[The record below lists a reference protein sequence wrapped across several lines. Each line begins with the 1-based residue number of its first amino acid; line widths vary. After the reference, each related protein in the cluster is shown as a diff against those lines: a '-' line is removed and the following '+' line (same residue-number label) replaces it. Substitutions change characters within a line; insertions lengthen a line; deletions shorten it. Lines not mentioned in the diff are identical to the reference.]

1 MYDSYYVKARPLH
14 FHFHPPPS
22 LSIGAAWSR
31 APPVRRWAPGDKIRA
46 RVRFRHFQ
54 NVIVEIGLLDTC
66 FPQMELQHPPSCY
79 VDLRDQVD
87 SSAATCLNAD
97 EAGATLA
104 ELLAGT
110 GSLLQ
115 SADDEQLILHIP
127 FTRPTRLH
135 SLRLSAPL
143 DGTRCAAMVC
153 GVMHGCACVSVSASA
168 PASVSVDVC
177 VYVCTRRGRD
187 MLVDG

>member
-1 MYDSYYVKARPLH
+1 M
-14 FHFHPPPS
+14 
-22 LSIGAAWSR
+22 
-31 APPVRRWAPGDKIRA
+31 
-46 RVRFRHFQ
+46 
-54 NVIVEIGLLDTC
+54 
-66 FPQMELQHPPSCY
+66 LQHPPSCY

-97 EAGATLA
+97 AAGATLA

-153 GVMHGCACVSVSASA
+153 GVMHVCACLCLCLRLRLCLSMSASM
-168 PASVSVDVC
+168 SVRGEGGTCLWMDERLSL
-177 VYVCTRRGRD
+177 TR
-187 MLVDG
+187 

>member
-1 MYDSYYVKARPLH
+1 
-14 FHFHPPPS
+14 
-22 LSIGAAWSR
+22 
-31 APPVRRWAPGDKIRA
+31 
-46 RVRFRHFQ
+46 
-54 NVIVEIGLLDTC
+54 
-66 FPQMELQHPPSCY
+66 MELQRPPSCY

-87 SSAATCLNAD
+87 SSATTCLNAD

-104 ELLAGT
+104 QLLGGT

-153 GVMHGCACVSVSASA
+153 GVMHVCACVSVSVSVSASA
-168 PASVSVDVC
+168 FVSVDVC

-187 MLVDG
+187 MFVDG

>member
-1 MYDSYYVKARPLH
+1 
-14 FHFHPPPS
+14 
-22 LSIGAAWSR
+22 
-31 APPVRRWAPGDKIRA
+31 
-46 RVRFRHFQ
+46 
-54 NVIVEIGLLDTC
+54 
-66 FPQMELQHPPSCY
+66 MEQRPPSCY

-97 EAGATLA
+97 AAGATLA

-153 GVMHGCACVSVSASA
+153 GVMHVCVCVRVCVCVCACVCVCRCLRLCLYEEREGHVCGWMSAS
-168 PASVSVDVC
+168 
-177 VYVCTRRGRD
+177 R
-187 MLVDG
+187 